1 MGAQERVQVGNTAM
15 PIHGTARDLA
25 VDPYAR
31 YPRQL
36 AESERLQSCVGLKM
50 ETRLEGRPVRGATGL
65 PNDDPCELLKGD
77 MRTLVVSLRRL
88 LDDPSSFDVLHHDD
102 GVAATTM
109 AKELGTSFRGLS
121 LLAQRAGERFD
132 AAASRGESSFRAPVP
147 EHAKPWSVPVTTPSR
162 RTPCGV
168 PRFSFLALRRNF
180 HVTPIDTFSCRETHE
195 VSICPVPEID
205 NPALRD
211 ASPGTRLAEYAR
223 RNRAT

>member
-1 MGAQERVQVGNTAM
+1 M

-109 AKELGTSFRGLS
+109 AMLLNLDSVRTQGVRERERKKGRKRARSGLSFRV
-121 LLAQRAGERFD
+121 QRKKERLD
-132 AAASRGESSFRAPVP
+132 KRPRHRKQNTRES
-147 EHAKPWSVPVTTPSR
+147 K
-162 RTPCGV
+162 
-168 PRFSFLALRRNF
+168 
-180 HVTPIDTFSCRETHE
+180 
-195 VSICPVPEID
+195 
-205 NPALRD
+205 
-211 ASPGTRLAEYAR
+211 
-223 RNRAT
+223 